1 MRTKRLVLLSS
12 LALSLISASAFA
24 DIIKVSTSAEIPT
37 SEKEFVAQINGFEKD
52 KILNQFGA
60 PSKQDDVKNVGGKVI
75 ASIWQYH
82 NLNTDEK
89 GAYYQTTELD
99 FVNDKVVMV
108 VFMNN
113 DGADLPAT
121 ASPEETPEV
130 SPEILP
136 NL

>member
-12 LALSLISASAFA
+12 LALTLLSTSAFA
-24 DIIKVSTSAEIPT
+24 DMLKVSNSSEIPT
-37 SEKEFVAQINGFEKD
+37 SEKEFVAKINGFEKD

-113 DGADLPAT
+113 DGADLPTA
-121 ASPEETPEV
+121 ASPESTPEAV
-130 SPEILP
+130 SEVLP
-136 NL
+136 SL

>member
-12 LALSLISASAFA
+12 LALTLLSASAFA
-24 DIIKVSTSAEIPT
+24 DMLKVSNSSEIPT
-37 SEKEFVAQINGFEKD
+37 SEKEFVAKINGFEKD

-113 DGADLPAT
+113 DGADLPTA
-121 ASPEETPEV
+121 ASPESTPEAV
-130 SPEILP
+130 SEVLP
-136 NL
+136 SL

>member
-12 LALSLISASAFA
+12 LALTLLSATAFA
-24 DIIKVSTSAEIPT
+24 DMLKVSNSSEIPT
-37 SEKEFVAQINGFEKD
+37 SEKEFVAKINSFEKD
-52 KILNQFGA
+52 KILSQFGA

-75 ASIWQYH
+75 ASVWQYH
-82 NLNTDEK
+82 NVNTDEK

-113 DGADLPAT
+113 DGSDLPST
-121 ASPEETPEV
+121 ASPNAQSEPTAEV
-130 SPEILP
+130 LP
-136 NL
+136 SL